1 MDLEIPYSWNEED
14 ATIFVT
20 NYDGQTFDYELVQN
34 GCVIQLNKKQDL
46 EVYAFVE
53 KYIANKEISYAEY
66 LDDMQYDFE
75 SEVDR

>member
-1 MDLEIPYSWNEED
+1 MELEIPYSWNDED

-34 GCVIQLNKKQDL
+34 GYVIQLNKKQDL

>member
-1 MDLEIPYSWNEED
+1 MDLEIPYSWNDED

-34 GCVIQLNKKQDL
+34 GYVIQLNKKQDL

-53 KYIANKEISYAEY
+53 RYIANKEISYAEY

>member
-1 MDLEIPYSWNEED
+1 MDLEIPYSWNDED

-34 GCVIQLNKKQDL
+34 GYVIQLNKKQDL